1 MSPGDDR
8 GPQIDPQVELIGSGE
23 SVKPRLIVLLSPSW
37 KLQLEYC
44 RPSAPPV
51 TRQARHTPRETR
63 HTPRE
68 ICPAGGATGSE
79 VRTLPHLFRI
89 EHLSRTGPQ
98 IFVFD

>member
-51 TRQARHTPRETR
+51 TRQARHTPRE
-63 HTPRE
+63 